1 MSEACKLCK
10 GACCESVMLPID
22 RNPMTAEFYRARG
35 EVFYIHGQPVA
46 EIASRCP
53 SLSSTGKC
61 KCYASRPVACI
72 RFVVGS
78 TMFPVSKLVETTYST
93 RNSSQ
98 SAPS

>member
-35 EVFYIHGQPVA
+35 KVFYIHGQPYA
-46 EIASRCP
+46 EVASRCP
-53 SLSSTGKC
+53 SLSGTGKC
-61 KCYASRPVACI
+61 KCYTSRPVACI

-78 TMFPVSKLVETTYST
+78 TMCQAAVERRRPNQAEAIKALY
-93 RNSSQ
+93 
-98 SAPS
+98 